1 MLYAATD
8 NPTCC
13 NEDGRS
19 RMLQLRPGIDKKKK
33 KKRRVG
39 SAGWGWGS
47 SPKWQHHNYYTDPS
61 LWIWNQ
67 RLRLECNCG
76 QVNCLWTSCW
86 NFLNDNF
93 LIWKWRK
100 YILHVVAIRT
110 TQKKN
115 VCEIA
120 WKSASCYC
128 HFITKLAWLG
138 KKDKACWKNPDWFQ
152 ATQNKN

>member
-19 RMLQLRPGIDKKKK
+19 RMLQLRPGIDKKKKKKEIKK

-93 LIWKWRK
+93 LIWKWKREQGNSPESHPDGESGGEGSSG
-100 YILHVVAIRT
+100 LRTEEQRHVNHLWSR
-110 TQKKN
+110 Q
-115 VCEIA
+115 E
-120 WKSASCYC
+120 S
-128 HFITKLAWLG
+128 
-138 KKDKACWKNPDWFQ
+138 
-152 ATQNKN
+152 

>member
-1 MLYAATD
+1 M
-8 NPTCC
+8 NRPW
-13 NEDGRS
+13 S
-19 RMLQLRPGIDKKKK
+19 RMLQLRPGIDKK

-47 SPKWQHHNYYTDPS
+47 SPKWQHHHYYTDPS
-61 LWIWNQ
+61 LWIGNQ

-110 TQKKN
+110 TQKKCLWN
-115 VCEIA
+115 CLKICKLLLPFHYQACLVGQERQSLLK
-120 WKSASCYC
+120 KSGLISSN
-128 HFITKLAWLG
+128 TKQKLVESRKW
-138 KKDKACWKNPDWFQ
+138 CQ
-152 ATQNKN
+152 A